1 MKITINGQECEQ
13 LRHIKNVNTLKQILL
28 ELIDVKYSPLEAL
41 KSNIS
46 AFFDLVEVFCKIK
59 RKDLSGADKA
69 KLTREITAVNSQRG
83 HWSRIEDKKKFVD
96 MYYGLILKME
106 SLDILRGFRIGNSH
120 GDFSS
125 LDAESIRMSKVYSE

>member
-1 MKITINGQECEQ
+1 MKVIINGQEYEQ

-28 ELIDVKYSPLEAL
+28 EMIDVKYSPLEAL

-59 RKDLSGADKA
+59 RKALSGADKA
-69 KLTREITAVNSQRG
+69 RLTREITAVNSQRE
-83 HWSRIEDKKKFVD
+83 HWGRIEDKKKFVD
-96 MYYGLILKME
+96 MYYGLILKIE
-106 SLDILRGFRIGNSH
+106 RLDILRGFRIGNGR

-125 LDAESIRMSKVYSE
+125 LDAEAIRMSKVYL